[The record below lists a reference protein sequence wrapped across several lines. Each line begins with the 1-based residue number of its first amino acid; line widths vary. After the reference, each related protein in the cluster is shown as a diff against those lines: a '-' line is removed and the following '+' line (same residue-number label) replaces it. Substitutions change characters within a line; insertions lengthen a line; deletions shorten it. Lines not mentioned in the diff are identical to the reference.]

1 MTDKKGGVR
10 RNSGKNA
17 LLFKG
22 KSESEMREKRRGY
35 Q

>member
-1 MTDKKGGVR
+1 MTYKKRGSEKELGG
-10 RNSGKNA
+10 NA